1 MSTTAE
7 PMTQTEATPTE
18 LPFSDV
24 APGAVLEVSGNGLVV
39 SAEHLLQ
46 LAQHLRDHEGYD
58 YLSMVTSVDWPEYF
72 EVV

>member
-7 PMTQTEATPTE
+7 PMTQTEAAPTE

-24 APGAVLEVSGNGLVV
+24 APGAVLEVSDNGLIV

-58 YLSMVTSVDWPEYF
+58 YLSMVTSVDWPELF
-72 EVV
+72 